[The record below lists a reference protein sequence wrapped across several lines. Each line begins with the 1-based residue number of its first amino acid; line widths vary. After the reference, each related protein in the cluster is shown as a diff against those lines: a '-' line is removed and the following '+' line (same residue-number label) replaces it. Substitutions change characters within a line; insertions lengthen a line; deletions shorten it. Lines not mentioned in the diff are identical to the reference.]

1 MEERAYIPRIRTS
14 REALAEVKRL
24 DPRTAL
30 KLHHIQ
36 RLMKSGKV
44 QTVRSGNRI
53 FVNLDSLIEYLGQN
67 PVLDLSE
74 NKKIEGIRP
83 VPEVIRR

>member
-36 RLMKSGKV
+36 TMM
-44 QTVRSGNRI
+44 
-53 FVNLDSLIEYLGQN
+53 
-67 PVLDLSE
+67 
-74 NKKIEGIRP
+74 
-83 VPEVIRR
+83 

>member
-24 DPRTAL
+24 DPRTSL

-53 FVNLDSLIEYLGQN
+53 FVNLDSLIEYLVQN

>member
-1 MEERAYIPRIRTS
+1 MAISPVTHT
-14 REALAEVKRL
+14 ALAEVKRL

-53 FVNLDSLIEYLGQN
+53 FVNLDSLIEYLAQN

>member
-1 MEERAYIPRIRTS
+1 
-14 REALAEVKRL
+14 
-24 DPRTAL
+24 
-30 KLHHIQ
+30 
-36 RLMKSGKV
+36 MKSGKV

-53 FVNLDSLIEYLGQN
+53 FVNLDSLIEYLVQN

-83 VPEVIRR
+83 VPEVIRPAKFCQEEKANIVSSWKAAHLFKPLCVSK